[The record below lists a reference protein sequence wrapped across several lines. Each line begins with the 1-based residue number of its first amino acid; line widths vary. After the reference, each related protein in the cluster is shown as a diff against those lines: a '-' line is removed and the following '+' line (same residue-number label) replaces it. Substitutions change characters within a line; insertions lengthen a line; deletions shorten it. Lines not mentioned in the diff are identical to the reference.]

1 MLTYKDIDPTKKAFI
16 FELDDVLFPK
26 QDYLLQIYYLFS
38 NLIEYTEHQPN
49 ANDLIEFLKESYRRE
64 GDKDIF
70 KKASLKFGIDL
81 KHEENFRSLHVNA
94 KLPLKLLLFKEMLN
108 LLTYIVGEGKSIFI
122 LTKGNPLIQ
131 LNKIKQIEWKGLDP
145 FIKTYFYDEIIL
157 KSELKPIEYIL
168 LENSISPMEA
178 IFFNLPKS
186 KDQIKEFSEVDY
198 INAKLFLKKT

>member
-26 QDYLLQIYYLFS
+26 QDYLLQVYYLFA
-38 NLIEYTEHQPN
+38 NLIEYTEHKLN
-49 ANDLIEFLKESYRRE
+49 ANELIEFFKESYIKE
-64 GDKDIF
+64 GEKDIF
-70 KKASLKFGIDL
+70 SKASEKFDIA
-81 KHEENFRSLHVNA
+81 KYEESFKSLQVNA
-94 KLPLKLLLFKEMLN
+94 KLPLKLLLYKEMLN

-131 LNKIKQIEWKGLDP
+131 LNKIKQIEWNGLDP

-168 LENSISPMEA
+168 LENNISPMEA
-178 IFFNLPKS
+178 IFFNLPNS
-186 KDQIKEFSEVDY
+186 KDLISKSSEVDY
-198 INAKLFLKKT
+198 INAKLFLKKI